1 MKKIETPLD
10 GAFIIEPQVFGDVRG
25 WFYES
30 YSKQKMHDIGIDVEF
45 VQDNRSFSAQQG
57 TLRGLHCQTPPMAQT
72 KLLTCLRGRIM
83 DVAVDIRRGSPTYMQ
98 WTAVELSGENKK
110 MFFIPKGF
118 LHGFVTLTPDVE
130 VSYKVDE
137 YYAPANDRSVKFDD
151 PDIGVDWGVKVPI
164 LSDKDM
170 KAPLL
175 KDLLTKTKAD
185 RVHTLSALV
194 YAAPDRCSTYI
205 GDKRLSILI
214 FFAPRF
220 IRSDYITSLSACK

>member
-30 YSKQKMHDIGIDVEF
+30 YSKQKMRDIGIDVEF
-45 VQDNRSFSAQQG
+45 VQDNRSFSAQRG

-83 DVAVDIRRGSPTYMQ
+83 DVAVDVRRGSPTYMQ

-164 LSDKDM
+164 LSEKDM

-175 KDLLTKTKAD
+175 KDSD
-185 RVHTLSALV
+185 
-194 YAAPDRCSTYI
+194 I
-205 GDKRLSILI
+205 E
-214 FFAPRF
+214 F
-220 IRSDYITSLSACK
+220 IY